1 MVAGCRGQ
9 RREQEA
15 ALVSA
20 QEGALAVWTVWVG
33 CPAYLFSLDL
43 ALGESF
49 SKNHKQMKTPFALL
63 LSVKLLPGNHA
74 LYSTVR
80 EKRLPVP
87 ETHSTSNDNQ

>member
-1 MVAGCRGQ
+1 MVAGWRGQ
-9 RREQEA
+9 RRELEA

-33 CPAYLFSLDL
+33 CPAYLFFLDL

-63 LSVKLLPGNHA
+63 LSVKFLPGNHV
-74 LYSTVR
+74 LHFTVR
-80 EKRLPVP
+80 EKRLPVAG
-87 ETHSTSNDNQ
+87 THSTSNDNQ